1 MAVARDD
8 LLAESLRERF
18 NAEVFAGLT

>member
-8 LLAESLRERF
+8 LLGESLRERF